1 MKIGEL
7 AQRTNNRKAKEDV
20 LKASEQRFRD
30 LVNTT
35 DGIVW
40 EADARTFQF
49 TFISEKA
56 VKLLGFPA
64 ADWLE
69 PGFWI
74 SRLHPE
80 DATWAP
86 EFCASCTGRLEPHDF
101 NYRFIAQDGRTV
113 WLHDIVTVVA
123 EQGAPRWL
131 RGIMVDVTAHK
142 QAEIAIQT
150 SRDRL
155 NAVLQTTIDGYWLV
169 DLKGRIIDVN
179 DAAAKMLGYTREAL
193 LQLGPNDIDASVPPD
208 DVHAR
213 IKRMLKS
220 GGERFETKHR
230 TRSGEIIDVEV
241 TITMLPD
248 HSALVV
254 FVRDI
259 TERKHAADELA
270 RERLFLAALL
280 NNIAEAVVS
289 CDAKGV
295 LTRFNESA
303 RSLLGL
309 PEQSVA
315 PEKWPD
321 YFGLYRSDGVSPMPK
336 EAIPLFRAM
345 QGERVLQAE
354 MAVIPKG
361 GKARFLVASSQ
372 PMHDAGGQLLGAV
385 ATMHDITERK
395 EAEGRLRESER
406 RFRDIADVSADW
418 IWEVDLRGRYTYAS
432 ESVRSLLG
440 YSPEEIIGKTPFDLM
455 TPAEGTRVAASFA
468 AIVQRAV
475 SFRDLENKVI
485 DASGRTHDTLTS
497 GVPIRDES
505 GACIGYR
512 GVDRDI
518 SERKRLEAEL
528 TRRAHVDYL
537 TGLNNRG
544 YFIERAEEEF
554 RRAIRYGKMLSVGM
568 MDIDNFKKINDEY
581 GHKTGDAALKVLAEV
596 CSQTLREVDIV
607 GRMGGEEFAILMP
620 ETHSEAAL
628 DVAERLRVAL
638 ASAEVPR
645 EFGAPSI
652 RFTVSIGLATKS
664 SADESLEFLLNL
676 ADQAL
681 YRAKG
686 SGKNRVCMTG
696 DVTAFKE
703 P

>member
-1 MKIGEL
+1 MKVVKL
-7 AQRTNNRKAKEDV
+7 AQRSNSRKATEYV

-64 ADWLE
+64 ADWME
-69 PGFWI
+69 PGFWV
-74 SRLHPE
+74 SRLHPD

-86 EFCASCTGRLEPHDF
+86 EFCASCTGRLEPHNF

-113 WLHDIVTVVA
+113 WLHDIVTVVT
-123 EQGAPRWL
+123 ERGAPRWL
-131 RGIMVDVTAHK
+131 RGIMVDITAHK
-142 QAEIAIQT
+142 QAEIAIQA

-179 DAAAKMLGYTREAL
+179 DAAGTMLGYTREAL
-193 LQLGPNDIDASVPPD
+193 LQLSPNDIDAGDTPD

-213 IKRMLKS
+213 IERMLKI

-241 TITMLPD
+241 SITMLPD

-259 TERKHAADELA
+259 TERKRVADELA

-289 CDAKGV
+289 CDEKGV

-303 RSLLGL
+303 RALHGL
-309 PEQSVA
+309 PEQAVT
-315 PEKWPD
+315 PEKWSD
-321 YFGLYRSDGVSPMPK
+321 HYGLYQADGVSPMPR
-336 EAIPLFRAM
+336 EAIPLFRAL

-361 GKARFLVASSQ
+361 GKVRFLVASSQ

-418 IWEVDLRGRYTYAS
+418 IWEVDATGRYTYAS

-455 TPAEGTRVAASFA
+455 TPDEADRVAASFA
-468 AIVQRAV
+468 EIVQRAEQ
-475 SFRDLENKVI
+475 FRDLENQVI
-485 DASGRTHDTLTS
+485 DAWGLGHDTLTS
-497 GVPIRDES
+497 GVPIRDAS

-518 SERKRLEAEL
+518 TENKRLETKL
-528 TRRAHVDYL
+528 QRQAHVDYL
-537 TGLNNRG
+537 TGLNNRR
-544 YFIERAEEEF
+544 YFMERAEEEF
-554 RRAIRYGKMLSVGM
+554 TRSIRYGKLLSVGM
-568 MDIDNFKKINDEY
+568 MDIDNFKRINDHH
-581 GHKTGDAALKVLAEV
+581 GHKTGDAVLKVLAKV
-596 CSQTLREVDIV
+596 CSQTLREVDMV
-607 GRMGGEEFAILMP
+607 GRMGGEEFAVLMP
-620 ETHSEAAL
+620 ETDCEAAL
-628 DVAERLRVAL
+628 DVVERLRVAM
-638 ASAEVPR
+638 ANAEVPL
-645 EFGAPSI
+645 ESGAAPL
-652 RFTVSIGLATKS
+652 RFTVSIGVATKRS
-664 SADESLEFLLNL
+664 SDESPEFLLNL
-676 ADQAL
+676 ADHAL
-681 YRAKG
+681 YRAKD
-686 SGKNRVCMTG
+686 SGKNRVCMAG
-696 DVTAFKE
+696 EVTAPKE